1 MSDLLK
7 AAENCLHEAGQ
18 KDTDDTRRGVLIERA
33 RQHIEEVRDDDE

>member
-1 MSDLLK
+1 MADMLK
-7 AAENCLHEAGQ
+7 AAEHCLSEASQ